1 MKKINNAFL
10 TKEEI
15 EEILNALNLAI
26 SESMEIDEVTNLE
39 LQGKLSALLEE

>member
-10 TKEEI
+10 TKDEI

>member
-1 MKKINNAFL
+1 MVKINNAFL
-10 TKEEI
+10 TKDEI

-39 LQGKLSALLEE
+39 LQDKLKDLLEE

>member
-10 TKEEI
+10 TKDEI

-26 SESMEIDEVTNLE
+26 SESQEIDEVTNLE

>member
-39 LQGKLSALLEE
+39 LQGKLQDLLEE

>member
-10 TKEEI
+10 TKDEI

-39 LQGKLSALLEE
+39 LQGKLQDLLEE